1 MARTNKDG
9 GTTRPFKDGCAWVR
23 VCVCVCPIQII
34 VLYCIAFYLLYDAAI
49 DASSDSRHM
58 RVVQRQ
64 WAAKACALYACLRD
78 MFEANSHIVK
88 GTISYSN
95 ATLMLP
101 ALVHLSP
108 AVVFLACYLYYY
120 RSAVHKN
127 LSSKFDRFLAM
138 RSQFDTVHGVD
149 FYAPTFCLSATFVRP
164 LFAFVLCFLRQK
176 ILNNF
181 AFCHR
186 CDF

>member
-1 MARTNKDG
+1 MCLCVSDTNN
-9 GTTRPFKDGCAWVR
+9 CS
-23 VCVCVCPIQII
+23 
-34 VLYCIAFYLLYDAAI
+34 VLYHILLYDAAS

-78 MFEANSHIVK
+78 MFEANSHIVQ
-88 GTISYSN
+88 GTTCYSN
-95 ATLMLP
+95 ATLTLP

-108 AVVFLACYLYYY
+108 ALVFLDCYLYYY

-127 LSSKFDRFLAM
+127 LSSKFDRFLAV
-138 RSQFDTVHGVD
+138 RSQFDTVYGVD